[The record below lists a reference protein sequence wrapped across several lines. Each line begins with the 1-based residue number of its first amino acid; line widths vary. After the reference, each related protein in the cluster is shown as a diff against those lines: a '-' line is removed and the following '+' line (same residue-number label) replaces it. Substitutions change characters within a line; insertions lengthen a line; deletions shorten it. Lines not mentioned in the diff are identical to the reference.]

1 MRGFATLNA
10 FSSVDGWLYKF
21 GNNPYGESLTIWY
34 VLSHVHEVF
43 LIWSLFCRE
52 ANISVKL
59 YSVPINIPIL
69 MHLIRS
75 GTTLIWDYVLGPC
88 DGLKS
93 PVEVGN
99 RFHCSLNNP
108 KAAFGAGFPFSI
120 ALERPV
126 SGPIELRIC
135 TDQVHKLLQI
145 PEEISQR
152 PFHFNILYFQTSF
165 WHVVIKLSNSPS
177 VATQFESHNLLP
189 FVSLSNIN
197 TLM

>member
-1 MRGFATLNA
+1 
-10 FSSVDGWLYKF
+10 
-21 GNNPYGESLTIWY
+21 
-34 VLSHVHEVF
+34 
-43 LIWSLFCRE
+43 
-52 ANISVKL
+52 
-59 YSVPINIPIL
+59 

-135 TDQVHKLLQI
+135 TDQVHKLETNPINYKNHDIFRTL
-145 PEEISQR
+145 
-152 PFHFNILYFQTSF
+152 ILILKPTS
-165 WHVVIKLSNSPS
+165 
-177 VATQFESHNLLP
+177 AY
-189 FVSLSNIN
+189 
-197 TLM
+197 